1 MTSLAA
7 KHDAARER
15 ALDAADIMPDVTD
28 GLMEL
33 VEQRRRAY
41 AAEQKLLEDLAA
53 IELTRDELEE
63 QHVRVKERR
72 KDADRAVKELEALSG
87 ELGKAAFTAF
97 ELGEL
102 DRSPLYEERRKARD
116 EVEKIEGE
124 IAELG
129 QAKGFGAVV
138 KAKARQAAL
147 LARSTATKAR
157 FRALEKEIG
166 RSLIEDRAEETVR
179 CAGTEVVLSNILGAR
194 ESVRQLDR
202 LLNSAN
208 AERIATGQLAE
219 DRYSLDS
226 VRAPKDL
233 KPAIKRI
240 EAGMAAAR
248 KDQAQADRDVL
259 QRLDVAMSLGELPH
273 DSEPWIALRA
283 LRDIKAEL
291 AAADLD

>member
-7 KHDAARER
+7 KLDAARER

-33 VEQRRRAY
+33 VEQRRRSY
-41 AAEQKLLEDLAA
+41 AAEQKLFEDLAA
-53 IELTRDELEE
+53 IELTRDELDE
-63 QHVRVKERR
+63 QDVRVKERR
-72 KDADRAVKELEALSG
+72 KDADRAVKELDALAG

-102 DRSPLYEERRKARD
+102 DRNPLYEERRKARD
-116 EVEKIEGE
+116 EVETIEGE

-157 FRALEKEIG
+157 FRAQERDIG
-166 RSLIEDRAEETVR
+166 RALIENRTEESVR
-179 CAGTEVVLSNILGAR
+179 CSGTEVVLSKILGAR

-202 LLNSAN
+202 LLNAAN
-208 AERIATGQLAE
+208 AERISTGQLAE
-219 DRYSLDS
+219 DQYSLDS

-283 LRDIKAEL
+283 LRDLKAEI
-291 AAADLD
+291 ADDDE

>member
-1 MTSLAA
+1 MTSLAD
-7 KHDAARER
+7 KLDAARER

-28 GLMEL
+28 GLLEL
-33 VEQRRRAY
+33 VEQRRRSY

-53 IELTRDELEE
+53 IELTRDELDE
-63 QHVRVKERR
+63 QDVRVKERR
-72 KDADRAVKELEALSG
+72 KDADKAVKELDALAG

-102 DRSPLYEERRKARD
+102 DRNPLYDERRTSRD

-157 FRALEKEIG
+157 FRSQERDIG
-166 RSLIEDRAEETVR
+166 RSLIEERAEESVR
-179 CAGTEVVLSNILGAR
+179 CSGTEVVLSKILGAR

-219 DRYSLDS
+219 DRYSLDT

-240 EAGMAAAR
+240 ETGMAAAR
-248 KDQAQADRDVL
+248 KEQAQANRDVL

-273 DSEPWIALRA
+273 DSEPWIASRA
-283 LRDIKAEL
+283 LRDIKAEI
-291 AAADLD
+291 AANDE